1 VKKYLDEFWNYLA
14 LEKRFS
20 ENTLRSYRND
30 LTQFCRFL
38 GEFLGQDIFANPAAL
53 PELDLYAVRGF
64 VNHLHK
70 LRLGKSTIGRKLAAV
85 RTFFRFLCRHSYLD
99 QNYAALVPAPK
110 LSKKLVEVLQP
121 DEMAEFLDREP
132 SGTPAEIRN
141 HAMWELLYA
150 TGLRV
155 GELSQLKLRDVDH
168 RSGSISVLGK
178 GRKERL
184 ALFGEKASR
193 AFQNYLQVRSAFL
206 KGREDHGYVF
216 LNLKG
221 KRLSETRIRQILR
234 ARILQTGI
242 YKKVSPHTLRHSF
255 ATHLLTSGA
264 DLRFIQELLGHS
276 SLSTTQKYAHLNIDQ
291 LLKTY
296 HKSHPRK

>member
-1 VKKYLDEFWNYLA
+1 VQKYLDEFWNYLT

-20 ENTLRSYRND
+20 ENTIRSYRND
-30 LTQFCRFL
+30 LAQFCEFL
-38 GEFLGQDIFANPAAL
+38 GEFLGRDIFQNSTAL

-85 RTFFRFLCRHSYLD
+85 RTFFRFLCRHNYLD

-121 DEMAEFLDREP
+121 DEMAEFLDTER

-141 HAMWELLYA
+141 QSMWELLYA

-155 GELSQLKLRDVDH
+155 GELSHLKLKDLDLS
-168 RSGSISVLGK
+168 SGSISVLGK

-184 ALFGEKASR
+184 ALFGETASLSL
-193 AFQNYLQVRSAFL
+193 QKYLQLRPGFI
-206 KGREDHGYVF
+206 KGEDSGYVF

-234 ARILQTGI
+234 AQILQSGI
-242 YKKVSPHTLRHSF
+242 FKKVSPHTLRHSF

-296 HKSHPRK
+296 QKSHPRK

>member
-1 VKKYLDEFWNYLA
+1 MQKYLDEFWNHLK

-30 LTQFCRFL
+30 LKQFCEFL
-38 GEFLGQDIFANPAAL
+38 GEFLGQDIFQNAATL

-64 VNHLHK
+64 VNHLH
-70 LRLGKSTIGRKLAAV
+70 RRGDGKSTIGRKLAAV
-85 RTFFRFLCRHSYLD
+85 RSFFRFLCRHGYLD
-99 QNYAALVPAPK
+99 QNFAALVPSPK
-110 LSKKLVEVLQP
+110 LAKKLVEVLQP
-121 DEMAEFLDREP
+121 DEIGQFLDHQPDGDPVELRD
-132 SGTPAEIRN
+132 

-155 GELSQLKLRDVDH
+155 GELSHLKLKHFDLGSR
-168 RSGSISVLGK
+168 SISVMGK

-184 ALFGEKASR
+184 ALYGEKASMALR
-193 AFQNYLQVRSAFL
+193 NYLNVRSSL
-206 KGREDHGYVF
+206 IQREETGYVF
-216 LNLKG
+216 LNLQG

-234 ARILQTGI
+234 AHILRSGI
-242 YKKVSPHTLRHSF
+242 YKKVSPHILRHSF

-296 HKSHPRK
+296 QKSHPRK

>member
-1 VKKYLDEFWNYLA
+1 MQKYLDEFWNYLE

-30 LTQFCRFL
+30 LGQFCKFL
-38 GEFLGQDIFANPAAL
+38 NEFLGQDILQNPKRL
-53 PELDLYAVRGF
+53 PTLDLLAVRGF
-64 VNHLHK
+64 VNHLHRQG
-70 LRLGKSTIGRKLAAV
+70 LNKSTIGRKIAAV
-85 RTFFRFLCRHSYLD
+85 RTFFRFLCR
-99 QNYAALVPAPK
+99 QNYLAQNFATLVPGPK
-110 LSKKLVEVLQP
+110 LPRKLVEVLQP
-121 DEMAEFLDREP
+121 EEVGHLLDEDVTD
-132 SGTPAEIRN
+132 TPVAKRD
-141 HAMWELLYA
+141 HVMWEMLYA

-155 GELSQLKLRDVDH
+155 GELSHLKMTDIDH
-168 RSGSISVLGK
+168 ASCCISVLGK
-178 GRKERL
+178 GKKERL
-184 ALFGEKASR
+184 VLFGEKASSALR
-193 AFQNYLQVRSAFL
+193 DYLRIRSEFIQA
-206 KGREDHGYVF
+206 DDPGYLF

-234 ARILQTGI
+234 ARIRQMAI

-255 ATHLLTSGA
+255 ATHLLTAGA

-296 HKSHPRK
+296 QKAHPRK